1 MLLGMRDL
9 LMRVL
14 MVGLGGAFGALARYG
29 ISIWLNDRDLIPWGT
44 LAVNLMGCFLLA
56 LFLTIVLSG
65 FSVGS
70 FFVLAVSTGFVGSFT
85 TFSAI
90 SVESILLMQSFI
102 HLALL
107 YLLLTFTFGY
117 ICTWAGCALG
127 NLVLGT
133 GWGER
138 WCGKVFAGG
147 KGND

>member
-1 MLLGMRDL
+1 MSGGMRGA

-14 MVGLGGAFGALARYG
+14 MVGLGGVFGALARYG
-29 ISIWLNDRDLIPWGT
+29 TSIWLNERDLIPWGT

-56 LFLTIVLSG
+56 LFLTVVLSRLNG
-65 FSVGS
+65 GS

-90 SVESILLMQSFI
+90 NVESILLLQSFV
-102 HLALL
+102 HLGLL
-107 YLLLTFTFGY
+107 YLCLTLTLGY
-117 ICTWAGCALG
+117 ICTWAGCTVG
-127 NLVLGT
+127 NLVLGS

>member
-1 MLLGMRDL
+1 MWDL

-29 ISIWLNDRDLIPWGT
+29 TSIWLNERDLIPWGT
-44 LAVNLMGCFLLA
+44 LVVNLMGCFLLA
-56 LFLTIVLSG
+56 LFLTVVLSR
-65 FSVGS
+65 FSDGS

-90 SVESILLMQSFI
+90 SVESVLLMQYFI
-102 HLALL
+102 HMALL
-107 YLLLTFTFGY
+107 YLLLTLTLGY
-117 ICTWAGCALG
+117 FCTWAGWAVG
-127 NLVLGT
+127 NLVLGS

-138 WCGKVFAGG
+138 WFGKVFAGG